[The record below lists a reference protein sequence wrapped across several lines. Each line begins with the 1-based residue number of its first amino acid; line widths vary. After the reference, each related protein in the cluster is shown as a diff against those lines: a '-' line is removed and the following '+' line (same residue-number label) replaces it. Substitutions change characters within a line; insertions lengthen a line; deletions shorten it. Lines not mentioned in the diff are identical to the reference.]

1 MKCVK
6 YQQDLLKELLSDKPI
21 RGYIGH
27 ENENVLVTMDGC
39 LMVVIPDYLWY
50 LDVPRTR
57 EKLKLFEG
65 KISRLYD
72 EYGSKP
78 ASRSGVVF
86 VQEKKNLVQ
95 IKNEEAEAWV
105 DEKLLRY
112 FENPTFLIRSQVHA
126 VGVYEGER
134 FVGIVMP
141 VRKKE
146 ASI

>member
-1 MKCVK
+1 MKYVK

-39 LMVVIPDYLWY
+39 LMVSIPDYLWY
-50 LDVPRTR
+50 LDVQRTR
-57 EKLKLFEG
+57 EKLKPFDG
-65 KISRLYD
+65 KVSQLYD
-72 EYGSKP
+72 EP
-78 ASRSGVVF
+78 ASRTGVVL
-86 VQEKKNLVQ
+86 VQEKKNIVQ

-112 FENPTFLIRSQVHA
+112 FENPTFRIRSQVSA

-141 VRKKE
+141 IRKKE